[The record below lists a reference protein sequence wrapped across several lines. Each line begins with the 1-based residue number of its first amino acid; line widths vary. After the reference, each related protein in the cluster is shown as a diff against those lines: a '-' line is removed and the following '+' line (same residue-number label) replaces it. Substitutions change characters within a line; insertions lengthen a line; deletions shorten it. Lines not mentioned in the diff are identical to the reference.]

1 MRSMGVVGV
10 DNGVL
15 RSSMEGSAFSVNL
28 GN

>member
-10 DNGVL
+10 DNGVP